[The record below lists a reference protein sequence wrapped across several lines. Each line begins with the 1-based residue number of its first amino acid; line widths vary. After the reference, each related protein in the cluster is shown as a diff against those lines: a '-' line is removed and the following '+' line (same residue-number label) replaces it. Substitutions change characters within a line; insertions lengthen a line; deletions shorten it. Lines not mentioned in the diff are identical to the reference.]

1 MASSVK
7 RKEAFFLSYDTN
19 KWLAKFNKKA
29 EDFNGKGGAF
39 ERAVA
44 RIIPFIKNDFKSF
57 INEHTETGDTAD
69 TLMDTPNL
77 IWGDATYYKSV
88 GKTTK
93 GKKGFTGHQTV
104 VDKTKNI
111 LFVEYGFQ
119 KDFSYKNQGLPAVFL
134 DIGRPGVT
142 YKNGTTSKEQKPSF
156 FIYYAIERNL
166 SKFNQIFKEEV
177 MKELGDLL

>member
-7 RKEAFFLSYDTN
+7 RKEAFFLSFDTTQ
-19 KWLAKFNKKA
+19 WLKKFNKTA

-44 RIIPFIKNDFKSF
+44 RMIPLIETEFRTFMAG
-57 INEHTETGDTAD
+57 HTDTGDTINS
-69 TLMDTPNL
+69 LMDRPNL
-77 IWGDATYYKSV
+77 YWGDTTFYKSV

-93 GKKGFTGHQTV
+93 GKKGFTGHETV

-111 LFVEYGFQ
+111 LFVEYGFE
-119 KDFSYKNQGLPAVFL
+119 KDKGGLPAIFL
-134 DIGRPGVT
+134 DIGRPGIK
-142 YKNGTTSKEQKPSF
+142 YNNGTVSKEMKPSF

-166 SKFNQIFKEEV
+166 GRFNQIFKEEV
-177 MKELGDLL
+177 LKELGDLL

>member
-7 RKEAFFLSYDTN
+7 RKEAFFLEFDTHN
-19 KWLAKFNKKA
+19 WLKKFNKKA

-44 RIIPFIKNDFKSF
+44 RIIPLIKSDFQSF
-57 INEHTETGDTAD
+57 ISQHHETGATEDS
-69 TLMDTPNL
+69 LMENANFL
-77 IWGDATYYKSV
+77 WGDTDYYRYV

-93 GKKGFTGHQTV
+93 GKKGFTGGEV
-104 VDKTKNI
+104 KVDKTKNI
-111 LFVEYGFQ
+111 LFVEYGFL
-119 KDFSYKNQGLPAVFL
+119 KDEGGLPAIFL
-134 DIGRPGVT
+134 DIGRPGIK
-142 YKNGTTSKEQKPSF
+142 YKNGTVSKEQSPSF

-166 SKFNQIFKEEV
+166 PMFNKIFKEEV